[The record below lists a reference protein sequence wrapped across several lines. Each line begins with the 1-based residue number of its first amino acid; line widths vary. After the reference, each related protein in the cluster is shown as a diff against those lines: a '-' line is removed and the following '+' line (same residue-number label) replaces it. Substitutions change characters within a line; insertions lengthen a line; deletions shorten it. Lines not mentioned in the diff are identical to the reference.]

1 MGLPSSPAS
10 SPHACPSGGKGGCV
24 CELRTFCVRST
35 CRFEASFS
43 STCQGVDT
51 HTYTHTYTHTHT
63 NTNTHTLMHTH
74 THTHTHTC
82 IGTDKTGSRTDTDDG
97 TGAKEDRRTNPNVG
111 NDSLHSTLLIPNS
124 SPLNLNPH
132 TPRPKPTT
140 PQTPHPKP
148 AEPRVGKLRV
158 VNRR

>member
-1 MGLPSSPAS
+1 MLVLRGGRGAACAS
-10 SPHACPSGGKGGCV
+10 CEPFVCV
-24 CELRTFCVRST
+24 QR
-35 CRFEASFS
+35 
-43 STCQGVDT
+43 VDLKPLFRQPVKVLT
-51 HTYTHTYTHTHT
+51 HIHTHTHT
-63 NTNTHTLMHTH
+63 RTHTQTQTHTH
-74 THTHTHTC
+74 LCTYTHTHTHTC

-97 TGAKEDRRTNPNVG
+97 TGAKEDRRTNPNVS